1 MKTLSIFDFKKYKEY
16 LKTTLATEG
25 ERRGM
30 RTKLADALQCQ
41 SAFISQVLNGE
52 ANFSLEH
59 AVKIQK
65 FMGHTD
71 EEAHF
76 FMLLVHL
83 GRAGSRELE
92 VYFQKQIDRILA
104 QREKIQERIDVK
116 RSLSAENQAVYY
128 SSWIYAAAHVLIS
141 TPSCQTREALAR
153 RLQVP
158 QSRATEIIEFLLE
171 AGLAIEERGKLRYGE
186 ARIHL
191 GADSKLISKPH
202 TNLRLRAIHS
212 LDTPEEQNLHYSAF
226 YSLAERDVPL
236 VRTMMLK
243 MLEEMEPI
251 LRKSPEETAYGIGMD
266 FFRI

>member
-1 MKTLSIFDFKKYKEY
+1 MKTLSIFDFKNYKEY

-25 ERRGM
+25 KRRGL
-30 RTKLADALQCQ
+30 RTKLAEALQCQ
-41 SAFISQVLNGE
+41 SAFISQVLNGD

-59 AVKIQK
+59 AVQIGK
-65 FMGHTD
+65 FLEHTD
-71 EEAHF
+71 DESHF
-76 FMLLVHL
+76 FMLLVHQE
-83 GRAGSRELE
+83 RSGSKDLTA
-92 VYFQKQIDRILA
+92 YFQGQIDAIL
-104 QREKIQERIDVK
+104 QRRERIQERIDVK
-116 RSLSAENQAVYY
+116 RSLSLENQAIYY

-141 TPSCQTREALAR
+141 TPSCQTRETLAR
-153 RLQVP
+153 RLQIS
-158 QSRATEIIEFLLE
+158 QARAAEIIKFLLQ
-171 AGLAIEERGKLRYGE
+171 AGLAIEEHGKLRYGE

-226 YSLAERDVPL
+226 YSLAEKDVPL
-236 VRTMMLK
+236 VRAMMLK